1 MSAPPARVRG
11 KERCPAKMVRSFEIK
26 VQTRVL
32 DNGDWLAPWADC
44 LRHLPSRRAYPPD
57 CRKDIIQSKGAK
69 VLRDSPMFYLISVL
83 HKKYVL
89 MCTGCSAFAV
99 SFVLSDHVRA
109 TAEVRRAGYQY
120 KVQYIGS
127 ALRHPD
133 PQVVISA
140 HTLPIGSH
148 LRARLSHVSSTQ
160 YIGSSDTHARHGDLS
175 GWRAERHPLA
185 IYQPF
190 IIRDVRIQPQY

>member
-26 VQTRVL
+26 VQIRVL

-109 TAEVRRAGYQY
+109 TAEVRRAAYQY
-120 KVQYIGS
+120 KVHWKCLTPPRS
-127 ALRHPD
+127 SSRHLC
-133 PQVVISA
+133 
-140 HTLPIGSH
+140 TH
-148 LRARLSHVSSTQ
+148 L
-160 YIGSSDTHARHGDLS
+160 THR
-175 GWRAERHPLA
+175 
-185 IYQPF
+185 QPSPCPSVT
-190 IIRDVRIQPQY
+190 RQ